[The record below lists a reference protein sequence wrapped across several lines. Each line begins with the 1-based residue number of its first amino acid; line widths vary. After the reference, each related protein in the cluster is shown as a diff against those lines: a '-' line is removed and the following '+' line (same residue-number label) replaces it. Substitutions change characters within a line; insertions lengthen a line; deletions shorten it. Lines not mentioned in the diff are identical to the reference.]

1 MTVPASE
8 DVKTHEKVRGRLP
21 DLGRNRAVSL
31 SNEKFESSWKRLPSG
46 LLHFRCGTGFAPSD
60 ADGVNSHQH
69 QTANL
74 SLGEGIA
81 TQLGVPLGRRV
92 VQRFPGDE
100 LHIKNELRIV
110 R

>member
-1 MTVPASE
+1 MRSSSRLGSGYRQGYCISGVARALRRLMLMALTVI
-8 DVKTHEKVRGRLP
+8 
-21 DLGRNRAVSL
+21 
-31 SNEKFESSWKRLPSG
+31 SG
-46 LLHFRCGTGFAPSD
+46 
-60 ADGVNSHQH
+60 
-69 QTANL
+69 TANL